1 MKMTIETLR
10 KISDKIPGEYDVIF
24 ETPKNTVYDVGDKI
38 EVDLE
43 HQRLILKK

>member
-1 MKMTIETLR
+1 MKIKTLKTICENLP
-10 KISDKIPGEYDVIF
+10 DDYDVIF